1 MHWWRGETPPGG
13 DERGAT
19 TRWSKNPKKDQL
31 DMVGSLS
38 CHALRTASV
47 AASGINASDLP
58 PVTSTS
64 TLDGHCFLD
73 SKIGQGVEGFE
84 DSACSVSLHFRPY
97 PPPRPN
103 AGSSLASSPTLR
115 SVDLYVVLLVGLA
128 PSSTQPGQPGQPGR
142 GIFGFDSGE
151 RPTREG
157 RATSGASSAWA
168 AGVGFG
174 QRSSA
179 TVRPGLEWPGNWLV
193 GTFGFGETRSN
204 WPALL
209 SVWCFTKRFR
219 DDIGFH

>member
-97 PPPRPN
+97 PPPPTQCRFFLGLFPDPAFRRPLC
-103 AGSSLASSPTLR
+103 SSSC
-115 SVDLYVVLLVGLA
+115 G
-128 PSSTQPGQPGQPGR
+128 PGPFFNP
-142 GIFGFDSGE
+142 
-151 RPTREG
+151 
-157 RATSGASSAWA
+157 AWPA
-168 AGVGFG
+168 WPA
-174 QRSSA
+174 
-179 TVRPGLEWPGNWLV
+179 WPGDLWVRL
-193 GTFGFGETRSN
+193 R
-204 WPALL
+204 
-209 SVWCFTKRFR
+209 
-219 DDIGFH
+219 